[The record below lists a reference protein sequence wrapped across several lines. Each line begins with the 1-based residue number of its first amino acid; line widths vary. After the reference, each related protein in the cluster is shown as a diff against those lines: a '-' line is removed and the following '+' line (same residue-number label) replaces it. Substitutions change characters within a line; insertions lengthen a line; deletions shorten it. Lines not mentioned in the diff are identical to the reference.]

1 MAWILPKG
9 STIYEEVLTFPG
21 IRYDP
26 IKTTTRDRKIDDDS
40 YDFAS
45 TMVPVY
51 NHRTGWVESDKRRSD
66 YIECTGGYCKID
78 DLVNESAMPAKPAK
92 SSKPSKATTKPKT
105 PAAPKERKTLFRTVF
120 VKGSEWKFK
129 SDCTISIY
137 REYESDY
144 SRAIWTKT
152 GSYLKDIKE
161 IISANISEGVSIK
174 PLGKS
179 ETYYP
184 GSWEL
189 AKDPSGKYDPFTA
202 IVVEIGNFKPGK
214 EMRDGHERT
223 FRFLVN
229 IKEIE
234 DLVEQTNDFTPKAY
248 IVEID
253 DEMYQENIYGY
264 VGSEAKA
271 EFIHMNPSKASSANS
286 WTTNLGIG
294 CTSHY
299 GKAKKYK
306 TLQAAKAGIMY
317 MTGYTEGADGIDYW
331 TEGGGFT
338 DWKKKWRIS
347 TWDKTTKTKVDDVD
361 VTEWVYD
368 LFKYRDLVQEY
379 GAGTRE
385 IIKRLQA
392 GEKFEAV
399 MVLER
404 WDEGAP
410 VYDELLPSEQAE
422 VSDLLKE
429 TILDKSQYLLRRKDS
444 SVTIGFKS
452 IGDAMMFKLAYTGT
466 LGIRMFDLEKMMKV
480 I

>member
-9 STIYEEVLTFPG
+9 STIYEKVNTFPG
-21 IRYDP
+21 HRFDS
-26 IKTTTRDRKIDDDS
+26 IKTTSRDRKISDDEYELANRS
-40 YDFAS
+40 DFLCDMMS
-45 TMVPVY
+45 K
-51 NHRTGWVESDKRRSD
+51 KRWSD

-78 DLVNESAMPAKPAK
+78 DLVHESAMPTKPTKSAKT
-92 SSKPSKATTKPKT
+92 SKATAKPKT
-105 PAAPKERKTLFRTVF
+105 PAAPKARKTPFRSLF

-129 SDCTISIY
+129 SNCTISIY

-144 SRAIWTKT
+144 SRAIWAKT
-152 GSYLKDIKE
+152 GAYLSDIKE

-234 DLVEQTNDFTPKAY
+234 NLVEQTNDFTPKAY

-253 DEMYQENIYGY
+253 GEMYQENIYGY
-264 VGSEAKA
+264 VAEEAKS
-271 EFIHMNPSKASSANS
+271 EFIHMNPNKASRTNS

-429 TILDKSQYLLRRKDS
+429 TILDKSQYLIRRKDG

-452 IGDAMMFKLAYTGT
+452 IGDAMMFKLAYNGT